1 MESITIHFGPK
12 KVSSEDDE
20 ASTKKKDDEEET
32 FKGPK
37 GRTNVWWKDV
47 KYTPP
52 KKTGPAKRVNLWW
65 KRDLKKSFLMK
76 SMDIGV
82 DNGKLAIFARYPIL
96 AIICLSMILKK
107 N

>member
-20 ASTKKKDDEEET
+20 ASTKKQDDEEET

-52 KKTGPAKRVNLWW
+52 KKQVLQNELIYFGNV
-65 KRDLKKSFLMK
+65 
-76 SMDIGV
+76 I
-82 DNGKLAIFARYPIL
+82 
-96 AIICLSMILKK
+96 
-107 N
+107 

>member
-65 KRDLKKSFLMK
+65 KRDLKKKVLVHILQLSHCLLLESFFLTHVFH
-76 SMDIGV
+76 SHHHH
-82 DNGKLAIFARYPIL
+82 
-96 AIICLSMILKK
+96 S
-107 N
+107 